1 MYGLYKYSSRN
12 MLNNQSKEWTIK
24 ILFELN
30 DEIRLIIRT
39 ISKAKTKE
47 SCTSKLFKI
56 QNSRDIENL
65 FWSETIKYNSDIQ
78 AIFNQ
83 NQIYPEEISFK
94 NETDLQQTVIDFL
107 PPREVFLNTVFLMQD
122 SDNIFELLPSER
134 LNVLKN
140 VFGLLG
146 IDEAKETIS
155 EKKKE
160 ISYKL
165 KAYTDTSKY
174 DEKIKQLILW
184 YTSNYKQLIQHIHT
198 IWTPTSLPSEIE
210 ELIAIQDKLTIN
222 ELNSDIFSLDSIWY
236 INEIIIDK
244 KNLYQKLQQQIQNN
258 QDEIKKKKNLMD
270 SKRQERIIIENNNL
284 ELVKNINNIHPEI
297 LTELKNK
304 KITLSKKQEE
314 IENSLDKESISNFI
328 NNSANQSFLED
339 FSEKNNSINITASY
353 LLIQHLTNKG
363 KSLQEKISN
372 IQLKIKNEEL
382 TQKHEQEKLTTE
394 IATLQEKEKSLQT
407 QYNQV
412 LSTIEDFDKNTESQA
427 IFHCEK
433 IAENCP
439 FIKVI
444 NKKTFD
450 QLDIQ
455 KQQFVTQK
463 TTIESQI
470 QSIKIVIEQKQKEV
484 GIQKTNNEIQALN
497 NEITNY
503 EQHIQNIKNFLNQI
517 NRKSIQE
524 NHNLYRSTLEE
535 ITSTDKKIT
544 EQEYL
549 QSQIESYKQQKEKND
564 GICLAIDEQINTIIK
579 ETQELE
585 TNLNNIIQESQTI
598 SYDAILSAEKTNT
611 QLHNYQ
617 RDIVSLIEDYKKIQL
632 EIGQLKEEEK
642 RLTNL
647 YLIFS
652 KEILLLVLQDQL
664 PILNDIIND
673 QLNKVVDYQTNLT
686 LNKSSTDKLELEA
699 NIIDEKWSREIKS
712 LSWGQK
718 IILKLVWMIA
728 ISSYMNSPI
737 LFLDETINNLDIDTV
752 SKVADMLEDF
762 VKQKNMKLYTVT
774 HNQQI
779 QDMNIWDQTIEIKPN
794 NKLG

>member
-1 MYGLYKYSSRN
+1 
-12 MLNNQSKEWTIK
+12 
-24 ILFELN
+24 
-30 DEIRLIIRT
+30 
-39 ISKAKTKE
+39 
-47 SCTSKLFKI
+47 
-56 QNSRDIENL
+56 
-65 FWSETIKYNSDIQ
+65 
-78 AIFNQ
+78 
-83 NQIYPEEISFK
+83 
-94 NETDLQQTVIDFL
+94 
-107 PPREVFLNTVFLMQD
+107 
-122 SDNIFELLPSER
+122 
-134 LNVLKN
+134 
-140 VFGLLG
+140 
-146 IDEAKETIS
+146 
-155 EKKKE
+155 
-160 ISYKL
+160 
-165 KAYTDTSKY
+165 
-174 DEKIKQLILW
+174 
-184 YTSNYKQLIQHIHT
+184 
-198 IWTPTSLPSEIE
+198 
-210 ELIAIQDKLTIN
+210 
-222 ELNSDIFSLDSIWY
+222 
-236 INEIIIDK
+236 
-244 KNLYQKLQQQIQNN
+244 
-258 QDEIKKKKNLMD
+258 MD

-699 NIIDEKWSREIKS
+699 NIIDEK
-712 LSWGQK
+712 
-718 IILKLVWMIA
+718 
-728 ISSYMNSPI
+728 
-737 LFLDETINNLDIDTV
+737 
-752 SKVADMLEDF
+752 
-762 VKQKNMKLYTVT
+762 
-774 HNQQI
+774 
-779 QDMNIWDQTIEIKPN
+779 
-794 NKLG
+794 

>member
-1 MYGLYKYSSRN
+1 
-12 MLNNQSKEWTIK
+12 
-24 ILFELN
+24 
-30 DEIRLIIRT
+30 
-39 ISKAKTKE
+39 
-47 SCTSKLFKI
+47 
-56 QNSRDIENL
+56 
-65 FWSETIKYNSDIQ
+65 
-78 AIFNQ
+78 
-83 NQIYPEEISFK
+83 
-94 NETDLQQTVIDFL
+94 
-107 PPREVFLNTVFLMQD
+107 
-122 SDNIFELLPSER
+122 
-134 LNVLKN
+134 
-140 VFGLLG
+140 
-146 IDEAKETIS
+146 
-155 EKKKE
+155 
-160 ISYKL
+160 
-165 KAYTDTSKY
+165 
-174 DEKIKQLILW
+174 
-184 YTSNYKQLIQHIHT
+184 
-198 IWTPTSLPSEIE
+198 
-210 ELIAIQDKLTIN
+210 
-222 ELNSDIFSLDSIWY
+222 
-236 INEIIIDK
+236 
-244 KNLYQKLQQQIQNN
+244 
-258 QDEIKKKKNLMD
+258 MD

-314 IENSLDKESISNFI
+314 IEKSLDKESISNFI

-699 NIIDEKWSREIKS
+699 NIIDEK
-712 LSWGQK
+712 
-718 IILKLVWMIA
+718 
-728 ISSYMNSPI
+728 
-737 LFLDETINNLDIDTV
+737 
-752 SKVADMLEDF
+752 
-762 VKQKNMKLYTVT
+762 
-774 HNQQI
+774 
-779 QDMNIWDQTIEIKPN
+779 
-794 NKLG
+794 